1 MKFLQIGCGS
11 MGKRRIRNL
20 QFLGQN
26 NIVCYDKRRD
36 RLEEAKKLYNVQ
48 TVENLESVNW
58 DEITHVIIST
68 PPDIHHQYVLLA
80 VSKDKH
86 VFIEASVV
94 DDGYEEIYEIMKDKS
109 CVVAPSCTMRF
120 DPLIVKA
127 KEILDS
133 NNIGEVLF
141 VNHYF
146 GQYLPDW
153 HKYESI
159 KDFYVSNKSTG
170 AAREIVPFD
179 MVYIN
184 WLFGSPVKTT
194 SLIKNTR
201 TLGIDIDDIYSLLYV
216 TTKNIQVSFT
226 IDVVSRASY
235 RETKVI
241 GTKGNIEINNV
252 KGMLSV
258 YSLENSEWINYT
270 RTELSTTTSNEEMY
284 VKEMDCFLN
293 STNDGPAF
301 PFSIK
306 DDHKV
311 LLALYK
317 AEKSFQES
325 KIIE

>member
-20 QFLGQN
+20 QFLNHN
-26 NIVCYDKRRD
+26 NILCYDKRKD
-36 RLEEAKKLYNVQ
+36 RLEEVKKLYNVN
-48 TVENLESVNW
+48 TIDNIENVNW

-68 PPDIHHQYVLLA
+68 PPDVHHPYVILA
-80 VSKDKH
+80 ASKNKH

-94 DDGYEEIYEIMKDKS
+94 DEGYNEIREAIGEKKI
-109 CVVAPSCTMRF
+109 VVAPSCTMRF

-127 KEILDS
+127 KEILDAQA
-133 NNIGEVLF
+133 IGNTLF

-159 KDFYVSNKSTG
+159 KDFYVSKRQTG

-184 WLFGSPVKTT
+184 WLFGNPSKTA
-194 SLIKNTR
+194 SLLKNTK

-216 TTKNIQVSFT
+216 TDKDIQISFT

-241 GTKGNIEINNV
+241 ASNGNLEIDNV
-252 KGMLSV
+252 KGTLKV
-258 YSLENSEWINYT
+258 YTAENDIWKNYT
-270 RTELSTTTSNEEMY
+270 RAELSTTTSNEEMY
-284 VKEMDCFLN
+284 VKEMDCFVK
-293 STNDGPAF
+293 STNGETSF
-301 PFSIK
+301 PFTMEE
-306 DDHKV
+306 DHKV
-311 LLALYK
+311 LSALYK
-317 AEKSFQES
+317 AEKSFL
-325 KIIE
+325 KIE